1 MRQQGVVLQG
11 EKSGKSTKNCLFHG
25 VFWLKWQFNA
35 PAMPLFFHKKTALSA
50 KVKYNN
56 VTLTRKAD
64 SYPSD

>member
-35 PAMPLFFHKKTALSA
+35 PPVPLFFGKKPALSA

-56 VTLTRKAD
+56 VTLNCKAD
-64 SYPSD
+64 SYLPD